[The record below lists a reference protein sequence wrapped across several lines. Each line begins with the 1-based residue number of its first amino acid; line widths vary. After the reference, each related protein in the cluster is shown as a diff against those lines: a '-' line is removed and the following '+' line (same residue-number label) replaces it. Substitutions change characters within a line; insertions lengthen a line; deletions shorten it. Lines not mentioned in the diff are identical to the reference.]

1 MIWKEIMLVTIY
13 RLAKQGLSDS
23 KIAEAIGA
31 SRDIFKRL
39 KAKRPAIAEALD
51 MARSASDEE
60 AAEDFKSYVFNH
72 LPPELRSL
80 WEDIERFED
89 ENSVERV
96 EALMKRQG
104 LRARQH
110 LFIYALTSSH
120 FDMNLACKKLAMNQ
134 GTIKLWIKKDPT
146 FGELL
151 DDIHWHKKNF
161 FEHALIKLVRRGDP
175 SAVIFANKTA
185 NRDRYNDKQ
194 EVVVSGTIEHKHV
207 VKIRDLKL
215 PLETRRLLLERLRE
229 NKQKTIEGKVL

>member
-1 MIWKEIMLVTIY
+1 MVWKEIMLVTIY
-13 RLAKQGLSDS
+13 RLAKQGFSDR
-23 KIAEAIGA
+23 KIAEAIGTT
-31 SRDIFKRL
+31 RDAFKRW
-39 KAKRPAIAEALD
+39 KAKRPSIVEALD
-51 MARSASDEE
+51 MARSASDDE

-80 WEDIERFED
+80 WQDIDAFD
-89 ENSVERV
+89 DDNSVERV

-120 FDMNLACKKLAMNQ
+120 FDMNLACKKLALNQ
-134 GTIKLWIKKDPT
+134 GTIRLWIKKDPT

-175 SAVIFANKTA
+175 QAVIFANKTA

-194 EVVVSGTIEHKHV
+194 EVEVTGTIEHKHV
-207 VKIRDLKL
+207 VKIRVLRL

-229 NKQKTIEGKVL
+229 NKKSTVEGQVV